1 MRNKIARQYLHCVS
15 RGMPI
20 HGKQKRQFLA
30 ALEEDVIRYTEENP
44 DASASQ
50 IQEQFGS
57 PDDIAADFIDQMP
70 HGQIRKKFRVR
81 NRIVA
86 VAAIGALLI
95 VAIWL
100 STALVA
106 MHDALDNDPGYI
118 VDNLI
123 VEETERKT
131 K

>member
-30 ALEEDVIRYTEENP
+30 ALEEDVIRYIEENP

-81 NRIVA
+81 NRILVVVIIVALFIVGIWSVA
-86 VAAIGALLI
+86 VSI
-95 VAIWL
+95 
-100 STALVA
+100 
-106 MHDALDNDPGYI
+106 ALDNAEDERDGYLETMDPI
-118 VDNLI
+118 ILPED
-123 VEETERKT
+123 
-131 K
+131 